1 MSEQQQQSL
10 RDIMINQALCRP
22 DHLWG
27 VERELVLSTLL
38 IVVSLICL
46 AMSWWAT
53 FFGIALWIIVYN
65 GLRMMAAADPMM
77 SRIYLRHIKYRA
89 YYPAR
94 STPWAET
101 KKQFK
106 GW

>member
-1 MSEQQQQSL
+1 
-10 RDIMINQALCRP
+10 MINQALCKP
-22 DHLWG
+22 DHIWG
-27 VERELVLSTLL
+27 VERELILTSLLTVVTIVFLSMTLEMTIL
-38 IVVSLICL
+38 
-46 AMSWWAT
+46 
-53 FFGIALWIIVYN
+53 GIALWIVTYN
-65 GLRMMAAADPMM
+65 GLRMMAAADPIM

-101 KKQFK
+101 KKTFK